1 MKKIV
6 TLIFF
11 LISRYISSTTFLKE
25 QVLNNKKLILNGVGT
40 RKATW
45 FKVEVYDAA
54 LYLPKKTNNSKEII
68 SYNEKI
74 ILMKF
79 KRSVSKKK
87 MSSTWMSGF
96 KKLGLAK
103 KLNNEI
109 KEFSTFFSDLKE
121 KDVVQINFDKDKTQV
136 FINNVIKGV
145 ISNSEFTKSLISLW
159 FIKPED
165 KNLAKQLKG
174 L

>member
-11 LISRYISSTTFLKE
+11 LISSYISSTTFLKE

-45 FKVEVYDAA
+45 FKVEIYDAA

-68 SYNEKI
+68 SHNEKI